1 MSASFPQPA
10 APQPGDRQP
19 PLLSGVADIAADYDG
34 YILDVWGVL
43 YDGGAAYP
51 GVVECLTQLKKAGKR
66 IVVLSNAPRR
76 AQVVANRLT
85 NLGIGRHLYDE
96 VHTSGEEAFLSLRD
110 RTDDF
115 HRSLGRSCV
124 DTGGDRFLGLLDGS
138 GVTLASDPSEASF
151 VLASGPLEGT
161 DPIERYDDLLSR
173 CLDRS
178 LPMLCANPDLEVL
191 HEGARHLCAGSIG
204 ARYTQMGGFVHYYG
218 KPHEAVYAT
227 CLRLMNIEDRS
238 RILAVG
244 DNLETDVK
252 GGQAHGTGTL
262 LVAGGIHCD
271 RLDITM
277 GDRPDPQRLTALYR
291 EFDMTPTATVP
302 AFTW

>member
-1 MSASFPQPA
+1 MPADFAQPA
-10 APQPGDRQP
+10 DRQP
-19 PLLSGVADIAADYDG
+19 PLLSGVSEIAADYDG

-51 GVVECLTQLKKAGKR
+51 GVAECLAQLKKAGKR

-76 AQVVANRLT
+76 AQVVADRLT

-96 VHTSGEEAFLSLRD
+96 VHTSGEETFIALRD
-110 RTDDF
+110 RPDDF
-115 HRSLGRSCV
+115 HRSLGKSCV
-124 DTGGDRFLGLLDGS
+124 DTGGDRFRGLLDGS
-138 GVTLASDPSEASF
+138 GVEIVTDPAAASF
-151 VLASGPLEGT
+151 VIATGPMDGT

-173 CLDRS
+173 CLDRG

-191 HEGARHLCAGSIG
+191 HEGERHLCAGSIG
-204 ARYTQMGGFVHYYG
+204 ARYEQMGGFVRYYG
-218 KPHEAVYAT
+218 KPHEVVYAT

-271 RLDITM
+271 RLGITM
-277 GDRPDPQRLTALYR
+277 GERPDPARLDALYR
-291 EFDMTPTATVP
+291 AYGLAPTATVP
-302 AFTW
+302 AFIW